1 MEKWRLLYNPDGD
14 AGDIVSYGAALAE
27 GRIVGKYQLSNEA
40 LSNAVVIQ
48 SVKRK
53 SIVAGADVSVDR
65 KRADQENIDVAFA
78 PRQGRRGAK
87 PVGSI
92 FLSELMANS
101 SPKFEAVDCDPEEP
115 AALIYTS
122 GTTGKPKG
130 VMLSHKNFV
139 SQCRDVTEHIFPLY
153 PKDRVV
159 LVLPLYHI
167 YGLAN
172 GLIAGAYFGCAMS
185 LVPQYSPQTLMDNI
199 REVQATCLIA
209 VPIMYTHL
217 VTLSRRKK
225 AEIPKSLR
233 ISVSGGAPLP
243 AETLKVF
250 ESVFDTKI
258 LEGYGLTEST
268 SAVSL
273 NESGEK
279 FKPGS
284 IGPAAPGVEMAVFD
298 EKNIEVPDGTE
309 GEIVIRGDVI
319 TPGYWNL
326 PEETAET
333 VIDGWLH
340 TGDLGYRDEDGY
352 FFITDRKKDLIIRG
366 GHNISPREVEEV
378 LYTHP
383 AVEEGAVIGVP
394 DKRGEEVVKAFVV
407 LKEGES
413 ASEKDVLDYCA
424 THLTAYKVPRSV
436 EIVDSLPKS
445 ATGKVLRKE
454 LRGESSESDRM
465 IIQEQEA

>member
-1 MEKWRLLYNPDGD
+1 MQKWRLLYNPEGD
-14 AGDIVSYGAALAE
+14 AADIVSYGAALAE
-27 GRIVGKYQLSNEA
+27 GRIVGKYQLSNEV
-40 LSNAVVIQ
+40 LSNAVAIQ
-48 SVKRK
+48 AVKRK
-53 SIVAGADVSVDR
+53 SIIAGADVTVDR
-65 KRADQENIDVAFA
+65 KRAAQENIDVAFA

-87 PVGSI
+87 PLGSI

-101 SPKFEAVDCDPEEP
+101 SPKFEAEERDVDEP

-130 VMLSHKNFV
+130 VMLTHRNFI
-139 SQCRDVTEHIFPLY
+139 SQCRDICAAIFPLY
-153 PKDRVV
+153 DSDRIV

-172 GLIAGAYFGCAMS
+172 GLVAGMFFGSGLS
-185 LVPQYSPQTLMDNI
+185 LIPQYSPQTLLDNI
-199 REVQATCLIA
+199 REVKATCLIA
-209 VPIMYTHL
+209 VPIMYSQL

-225 AEIPKSLR
+225 TEIPQSLR

-243 AETLKVF
+243 AETLKEF
-250 ESVFDTKI
+250 ENAFSTRI

-268 SAVSL
+268 SAVCL

-284 IGPAAPGVEMAVFD
+284 IGPAAPGVKMAVFD
-298 EKNIEVPDGTE
+298 ENNEEVPDGTQ

-319 TPGYWNL
+319 TKGYWNL

-333 VIDGWLH
+333 IIEGWLH
-340 TGDLGYRDEDGY
+340 TGDLGHRDEDGY

-366 GHNISPREVEEV
+366 GYNISPREVEEV
-378 LYTHP
+378 LYSHH
-383 AVEEGAVIGVP
+383 AVEEAAVIGVP
-394 DKRGEEVVKAFVV
+394 DKRGEEVIKGFVV
-407 LKEGES
+407 LSEGKTATEKEILSFCAES
-413 ASEKDVLDYCA
+413 
-424 THLTAYKVPRSV
+424 LTSYKVPRSI
-436 EIVDSLPKS
+436 EFRGTLPKS

-454 LRGESSESDRM
+454 LRGESGETDRM
-465 IIQEQEA
+465 ITQA

>member
-1 MEKWRLLYNPDGD
+1 MKTWRLLYNPDGD
-14 AGDIVSYGAALAE
+14 AGDIVSFGAALAE

-40 LSNAVVIQ
+40 LSDAVVIQ
-48 SVKRK
+48 TVKRK
-53 SIVAGADVSVDR
+53 SIVAGADISIDR
-65 KRADQENIDVAFA
+65 KRAEKENIDVAFA

-101 SPKFEAVDCDPEEP
+101 SPKFEAVQRDPEEP

-130 VMLSHKNFV
+130 VVLSHKNFL
-139 SQCRDVTEHIFPLY
+139 SQCRDVNEHIFPLY
-153 PKDRVV
+153 STDRIV

-185 LVPQYSPQTLMDNI
+185 LVPQYSPQKLLDNI
-199 REVQATCLIA
+199 CDVQATCLIA

-217 VTLSRRKK
+217 VTLARRKK

-243 AETLKVF
+243 LETLKEF
-250 ESVFDTKI
+250 ERVFDTRI

-273 NESGEK
+273 NESGDN
-279 FKPGS
+279 FRPGS
-284 IGPAAPGVEMAVFD
+284 IGPAAPGVKMAIFD
-298 EKNIEVPDGTE
+298 ENNQEVPDGTE

-319 TPGYWNL
+319 TRGYWNL
-326 PEETAET
+326 PDETAET

-340 TGDLGYRDEDGY
+340 TGDLGYRDGDGY

-366 GHNISPREVEEV
+366 GYNISPREVEEV
-378 LYTHP
+378 LYAHP
-383 AVEEGAVIGVP
+383 AIDEAAVIGVP
-394 DKRGEEVVKAFVV
+394 DKRGEQVVKGFVV

-413 ASEKDVLDYCA
+413 ASEKDVLEYCSA
-424 THLTAYKVPRSV
+424 HLTGYKVPRSV

-465 IIQEQEA
+465 IIQEV